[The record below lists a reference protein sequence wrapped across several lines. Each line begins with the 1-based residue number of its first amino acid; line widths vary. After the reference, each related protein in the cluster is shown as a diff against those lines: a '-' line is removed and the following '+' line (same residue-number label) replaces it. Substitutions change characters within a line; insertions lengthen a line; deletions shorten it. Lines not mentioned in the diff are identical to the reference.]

1 MNLAVG
7 DVVVYGTH
15 GMGRITGRRKQVVA
29 GAKQE
34 VVVLELQEGLTV
46 TLPVERAL
54 EQLRPPASEADL
66 REVQVALR
74 APREL
79 SQDTWLVRRRE
90 MQAKL
95 ADGRPVLLAEIVGE
109 GAQRERR
116 PTTSGKVTKLSGS
129 EKELFTRAR
138 QLLADEVAMARGV
151 DQDAADG
158 WIEQQLDKA

>member
-7 DVVVYGTH
+7 DMVVYGTH
-15 GMGRITGRRKQVVA
+15 GMGRVTGRRQQVVA
-29 GAKQE
+29 GTKQE

-46 TLPVERAL
+46 TLPMERAL
-54 EQLRPPASEADL
+54 EQLRPPATAADV
-66 REVQVALR
+66 REVARALR
-74 APREL
+74 AEREL

-95 ADGRPVLLAEIVGE
+95 ADGRPVQLAEIVGE

-116 PTTSGKVTKLSGS
+116 PSVSGKSTRLSGS

-138 QLLADEVAMARGV
+138 QLLAIEVALARGI
-151 DQDAADG
+151 DEAAADD
-158 WIEQQLDKA
+158 WIQAQLDRA

>member
-15 GMGRITGRRKQVVA
+15 GMGRVTGRRKQVVA
-29 GAKQE
+29 GSKQD
-34 VVVLELQEGLTV
+34 VVVLELQDGLTV

-66 REVQVALR
+66 RDVQQALR
-74 APREL
+74 AEREL

-95 ADGRPVLLAEIVGE
+95 ADGRPLQLAEIVGE

-116 PTTSGKVTKLSGS
+116 PTTSGKTTKLSGS
-129 EKELFTRAR
+129 EKELFSRAR
-138 QLLADEVAMARGV
+138 QLLSDEVALARGIGPE
-151 DQDAADG
+151 AADD
-158 WIEQQLDKA
+158 WIEKQLDRA

>member
-15 GMGRITGRRKQVVA
+15 GMGRVTGRRKQVVA
-29 GAKQE
+29 GSKQE
-34 VVVLELQEGLTV
+34 VVVLELQDGLTV

-66 REVQVALR
+66 RAVQQALR
-74 APREL
+74 AEREL

-95 ADGRPVLLAEIVGE
+95 ADGRPVQLAEIVGE

-116 PTTSGKVTKLSGS
+116 PTTSGKTTKLSGS

-138 QLLADEVAMARGV
+138 QLLSDEVALARGIGPE
-151 DQDAADG
+151 AADD
-158 WIEQQLDKA
+158 WIEKQLDRA